1 MKLPKR
7 LFISRKSSIPLLR
20 FEKQDL
26 SSYSGLVV
34 FQKLFGELDLSAR
47 LSKCSPLKLF
57 NGHAKYS
64 LLFRLLIVH
73 ALIGM
78 RKLREV
84 DLYRE
89 DPIVKRVLGVKALPS
104 VPTMSRML
112 DRCDTR
118 SVSSLHA
125 QSRDLVLERLGEE
138 KLATVTL
145 DFDGSVIS
153 TGRKAEGVAA
163 GFNKKKGMRS
173 YYPLFC
179 TVAQTS
185 QILDTLHRSG
195 NVHDSNGAVGFVELC
210 VRAVRTALP
219 AVRIEVRMDSA
230 FFSEAMIETLDQLKV
245 HYAISVPFERFCE
258 LKSFIEQRRWWSRI
272 GGKRQSSAFQKQ
284 WKPKSWKFKSR
295 FLFVRTLNPRQTKGI
310 LQLDLFEP
318 QDFQYDYKCVVTNKR
333 CSMKKAVRFLEGR
346 GQQENVFAELKSQG
360 ALGYVPCRRQAANQ
374 CYMICAIMAHNLNR
388 ELQMRTWERMRSTGE
403 KRPPLWIFEKIQTL
417 RNAFI
422 CKAGRLTRP
431 AGKTTLTL
439 NANPLVEQYMSNY
452 LAAA

>member
-1 MKLPKR
+1 
-7 LFISRKSSIPLLR
+7 
-20 FEKQDL
+20 
-26 SSYSGLVV
+26 
-34 FQKLFGELDLSAR
+34 
-47 LSKCSPLKLF
+47 
-57 NGHAKYS
+57 
-64 LLFRLLIVH
+64 
-73 ALIGM
+73 
-78 RKLREV
+78 
-84 DLYRE
+84 
-89 DPIVKRVLGVKALPS
+89 
-104 VPTMSRML
+104 
-112 DRCDTR
+112 
-118 SVSSLHA
+118 
-125 QSRDLVLERLGEE
+125 
-138 KLATVTL
+138 
-145 DFDGSVIS
+145 
-153 TGRKAEGVAA
+153 
-163 GFNKKKGMRS
+163 
-173 YYPLFC
+173 
-179 TVAQTS
+179 
-185 QILDTLHRSG
+185 
-195 NVHDSNGAVGFVELC
+195 
-210 VRAVRTALP
+210 
-219 AVRIEVRMDSA
+219 MDSA

-403 KRPPLWIFEKIQTL
+403 KRPPMWIFEKIQTL